1 MKRISPLTTSERFR
15 YFAVAALSFVLASPG
30 VAFAQTGG
38 NFLNGLLTW
47 VQGNVITT
55 LGTLSIIV
63 VGLVLLSMRAS
74 FVVILS
80 VCAGIWVIFN
90 ASTLA
95 GMLQQ

>member
-1 MKRISPLTTSERFR
+1 MNTNHLTASERRR
-15 YFAVAALSFVLASPG
+15 YFVAAVLCFLLASPSG
-30 VAFAQTGG
+30 AFAQAAGG
-38 NFLNGLLTW
+38 SFLGGLLAW

-55 LGTLSIIV
+55 LGTLAIIV

-74 FVVILS
+74 FVSILA

-95 GMLQQ
+95 GFLRQ